1 MSDKHPVIDA
11 NVQPHFRYN
20 AEIRRYLS
28 PAHKLRSV
36 PDVEQQWYQAPGGD
50 YRQDLYRDGYP
61 GSEPEI
67 VARHL
72 FDDGAA
78 ALGSSPKRL
87 IGALGSSPKRLIAD
101 YAILNPL
108 TRGNIADYLL
118 NSRICAAVNDWL
130 LDRWLEPDASGRFLG
145 TIRVN
150 PEDPK
155 GAVEEIERLAD
166 HPKMVQVGVPLQS
179 REPYGKPMFESIWE
193 AAAAHRLPVAVH
205 INGGNGVDHAPT
217 FAGHASTYPG
227 YAAFMPLN
235 SFVHLA
241 TLIIEGMF
249 GRHPDLRFVFADGG
263 YDILTP
269 LMWRLDTF
277 WMSMRDQTPWVDRYP
292 SEYLRDHVRF
302 CSSAFD
308 GPTDESQTERW
319 LDYTDKADLLMYG
332 SSYPHWSTSSPHA
345 VVAGLNGA
353 QAEKVLW
360 RNASDLYGVAAEV
373 EGSIA

>member
-1 MSDKHPVIDA
+1 MTIIDA

-28 PAHKLRSV
+28 PTHKLRSI

-50 YRQDLYRDGYP
+50 YRQDLCGNGYP
-61 GSEPEI
+61 GSDPDT
-67 VARHL
+67 VAGHL
-72 FDDGAA
+72 FTDG
-78 ALGSSPKRL
+78 GV
-87 IGALGSSPKRLIAD
+87 D
-101 YAILNPL
+101 FAILNPL
-108 TRGNIADYLL
+108 ARGNIADYLL

-130 LDRWLEPDASGRFLG
+130 LDRWLEPDSTGRFLG

-150 PEDPK
+150 PEDVK
-155 GAVEEIERLAD
+155 GAVAEIERLAG
-166 HPKMVQVGVPLQS
+166 HPKMVQVGIPLQS
-179 REPYGKPMFESIWE
+179 REPYGKPMFEPIWE
-193 AAAAHRLPVAVH
+193 TAAARRLPVAVH

-217 FAGHASTYPG
+217 FAGHAYTYPG

-241 TLIIEGMF
+241 TLIIEGTF
-249 GRHPDLRFVFADGG
+249 GRLPGLRFVFADGG

-292 SEYLRDHVRF
+292 SEYLKDHVRF

-308 GPTDESQTERW
+308 GPTDASLAERW
-319 LDYTDKADLLMYG
+319 LDFTDKADLVMYA
-332 SSYPHWSTSSPHA
+332 SSYPHWSTSKPDD
-345 VVAGLNGA
+345 VVAGLSEV
-353 QAEKVLW
+353 QREKVLW
-360 RNASDLYGVAAEV
+360 RNASDLYRVAAET
-373 EGSIA
+373 EGSLA

>member
-1 MSDKHPVIDA
+1 MIIDA

-20 AEIRRYLS
+20 SEIRKFLA

-50 YRQDLYRDGYP
+50 YRQDLYGDGYP
-61 GSEPEI
+61 GSDPDT

-72 FDDGAA
+72 FTEG
-78 ALGSSPKRL
+78 GV
-87 IGALGSSPKRLIAD
+87 D

-108 TRGNIADYLL
+108 TRCNIADYLL

-130 LDRWLEPDASGRFLG
+130 LDHWLDPDSTGRFLG

-150 PEDPK
+150 PEDVK
-155 GAVEEIERLAD
+155 GAVAEIERLAD
-166 HPKMVQVGVPLQS
+166 HPKIVQVGIPLQS
-179 REPYGKPMFESIWE
+179 REPYGKPMFEPIWE
-193 AAAAHRLPVAVH
+193 AAAAYNLPVAVH

-217 FAGHASTYPG
+217 FAGHAYTYPG

-241 TLIIEGMF
+241 TLIIEGTF
-249 GRHPDLRFVFADGG
+249 GRIPGLRFVFADGG

-292 SEYLRDHVRF
+292 SEYLNDHVRF
-302 CSSAFD
+302 CSSALD
-308 GPTDESQTERW
+308 GPTDGGLAERW
-319 LDYTDKADLLMYG
+319 LNFTDKADLLMYG
-332 SSYPHWSTSSPHA
+332 SSYPHWSTSKPDD
-345 VVAGLNGA
+345 VVAGLNDV
-353 QAEKVLW
+353 QRQKVLW
-360 RNASDLYGVAAEV
+360 RNASDLYGVAAAK
-373 EGSIA
+373 EGSLT